1 VIQMIVTFGTTRRNY
16 RELDSRQMSG
26 LTVRLLWDQRRDTVI
41 VQVHDWG
48 GADLVLYPPKS
59 QARYAFQHPFAV
71 AHRSPAG
78 RRLPLPDRIR
88 GLGALPAATL
98 AR

>member
-1 VIQMIVTFGTTRRNY
+1 MIVTFGTTRRNY

-71 AHRSPAG
+71 AHLYRVPT
-78 RRLPLPDRIR
+78 
-88 GLGALPAATL
+88 LGGHWPVTGWPQAA
-98 AR
+98 AA